1 MRLRYSTRATR
12 DLEAIY
18 EYLVERSPRGA
29 TNVMAAIYG
38 AVEFAQRNPEA
49 APIVARV
56 AGVRGLLVHR
66 YRFKVFYRVNQADDV
81 IEIVHVR
88 HTSRRPWIPLAP

>member
-1 MRLRYSTRATR
+1 MRVRYGPRAIR

-29 TNVMAAIYG
+29 ANVMAAVYAAI
-38 AVEFAQRNPEA
+38 EFAQRNPDA
-49 APIVARV
+49 APMIARV
-56 AGVRGLLVHR
+56 AGMRGILVHR
-66 YRFKVFYRVNQADDV
+66 YRFKVFYRVVEAEDV